1 MTAYRI
7 AIVGAATLLGRE
19 LAVGLRE
26 RNFPAYPPALLEARA
41 AGAGATAER
50 GLLEFGDEPMATEAC
65 TPEALADRDLLL
77 LAGGAAEA
85 RQALA
90 MAPPTTLVVDFTGAL
105 ADPDDAV
112 LLAGLETIPG
122 DDPARLRIIRVAHPA
137 AQALAHLFDRLALAG
152 PALACAATVFE
163 PASQQG
169 WPGMRELEEQTT
181 RLLSLQSIPEAVFGA
196 QLAFN
201 LRAGRD
207 AGALRQRITAETA
220 ALRSSAPASA
230 PALEVLQAPLFHA
243 TLLSLYVRHVRE
255 PEVEALAAV
264 LRSPWLTPCPTPDVL
279 AASASDTIQ
288 LGPPRADPAGGYWIT
303 AALDNLRRTV
313 HAGLDAALAVLE
325 ARRR

>member
-26 RNFPAYPPALLEARA
+26 RNFPAYPPALLEVRA
-41 AGAGATAER
+41 SGAGKSAER

-65 TPEALADRDLLL
+65 TPDALADRDLLL
-77 LAGGAAEA
+77 LAGAAQEA

-90 MAPPTTLVVDFTGAL
+90 MAAPQTLVVDLAGAL
-105 ADPDDAV
+105 AAEGDGA
-112 LLAGLETIPG
+112 LLAGLETPPG
-122 DDPARLRIIRVAHPA
+122 EDPGQVRLIRVAHPA
-137 AQALAHLFDRLALAG
+137 AQALAHLLDRLALAG
-152 PALACAATVFE
+152 PSTAEAATVFE

-169 WPGMRELEEQTT
+169 WPGMRELEQQTT
-181 RLLSLQSIPEAVFGA
+181 RLLSLQSIPEEVFGA

-207 AGALRQRITAETA
+207 AADLRRRITAETA
-220 ALRSSAPASA
+220 ALRTVPAAAP

-243 TLLSLYVRHVRE
+243 TLLSLYVKHGRE
-255 PEVEALAAV
+255 PEAEAVTAS
-264 LRSPWLTPCPTPDVL
+264 LRSPWLTSCPAPDAL
-279 AASASDTIQ
+279 AAAGSDTIQ
-288 LGPPRADPAGGYWIT
+288 LGPPRRDPAGGYWIT
-303 AALDNLRRTV
+303 ATLDNLRRTV
-313 HAGLDAALAVLE
+313 HAGLDAALTVLE

>member
-26 RNFPAYPPALLEARA
+26 RNFPALPPLLLDVRSP
-41 AGAGATAER
+41 GAGATAER

-65 TPEALADRDLLL
+65 TPAVLADRDLLL
-77 LAGGAAEA
+77 LAGGGAEA

-90 MAPPTTLVVDFTGAL
+90 MAAPPTLVVDLAGAL
-105 ADPDDAV
+105 PPEDEGV
-112 LLAGLETIPG
+112 LLAGLETAPG
-122 DDPARLRIIRVAHPA
+122 EEPGRVRILRVAHPA
-137 AQALAHLFDRLALAG
+137 AQALAHLLDRLALASP
-152 PALACAATVFE
+152 PAACAATVFE

-169 WPGMRELEEQTT
+169 WPGMRELEQQTT
-181 RLLSLQSIPEAVFGA
+181 RLLSLQSIPDEVFGA

-207 AGALRQRITAETA
+207 AEALRQRITAETA
-220 ALRSSAPASA
+220 ALRTLASAKA

-243 TLLSLYVRHVRE
+243 TLLSLYVKHVPE
-255 PEVEALAAV
+255 PGAAALAAA
-264 LRSPWLTPCPTPDVL
+264 LRSPWLTPCPTPDAL
-279 AASASDTIQ
+279 AAAASDTIQ
-288 LGPPRADPAGGYWIT
+288 LAPPRPDPAGGYWIT